1 MADITPTPANVIQ
14 TSGPNSIGTAGMTIV
29 AGRMLYLDAGLLKYA
44 DATSTTKGAA
54 VGMSLNGGATGQPI
68 TYATSGLITLDGLA
82 GIGSVLALSKTAAS
96 GLLMSEDEIAA
107 GYLVLVG
114 IANSATQLNMAINR
128 TGLLHA

>member
-14 TSGPNSIGTAGMTIV
+14 TSGSNAIGTAGMTIV